1 MNQFLMDSTG
11 WSHHIHISVD
21 QFGTLAVREVINI
34 LYGIDMFFWQWH
46 NNTII

>member
-11 WSHHIHISVD
+11 WGHHIHISVD

-34 LYGIDMFFWQWH
+34 LYGIDMFFLAMA
-46 NNTII
+46 